1 MSILEYLLLFFT
13 FSIIGYIYEVILHYF
28 TKHKFIHSGILSGPY
43 CFIYGLG
50 IIFITIFSNSPMS
63 AFNAGVVTCFILEL
77 TIGYILDYLHLPR
90 WNYAHF
96 PYNIKGL
103 TCLYSLEVFGIL
115 SVVYYNLFKEPIVSL
130 LILLPKGL
138 EIYLLIIICIVI
150 SSDIAYTYFRKT
162 K

>member
-1 MSILEYLLLFFT
+1 MSILDYLLLFFM
-13 FSIIGYIYEVILHYF
+13 FSVIGYVYEVILHYII
-28 TKHKFIHSGILSGPY
+28 KHKFIHSGILNGPY

-50 IIFITIFSNSPMS
+50 SIFITSFSNSPMS
-63 AFNAGVVTCFILEL
+63 AFYSGVLTCFILEL

-90 WNYAHF
+90 WNYSHF

-115 SVVYYNLFKEPIVSL
+115 SVIYHNLFQQNLTNL
-130 LILLPKGL
+130 LIHLPVGL
-138 EIYLLIIICIVI
+138 KLYLIIIMCIVV